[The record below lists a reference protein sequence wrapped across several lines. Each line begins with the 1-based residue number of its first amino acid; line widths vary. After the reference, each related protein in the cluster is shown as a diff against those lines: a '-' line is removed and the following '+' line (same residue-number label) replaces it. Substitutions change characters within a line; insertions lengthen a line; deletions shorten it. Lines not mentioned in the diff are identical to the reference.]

1 MRFFW
6 KTVLSLFGWKTDILF
21 PFPQLKK
28 YIIIVGPHTS
38 NWDFMVLL
46 AYRSITKINPTRFLA
61 KKELFDSPFGFIF
74 RWLGGTPVDRKSA
87 NNVVDQVAAIFD
99 AHENFAIALSPEG
112 TRKKVDKLKTGFYF
126 IAKAAKVPIIM
137 VGLDYKNKQALFSD
151 PLYPSLDQAKDFETI
166 LNFFRPVQGKVPEK
180 GMGHL

>member
-1 MRFFW
+1 MHLFW
-6 KTVLSLFGWKTDILF
+6 KTILNLFGWKTNVGL
-21 PFPQLKK
+21 PFHSLKK

-46 AYRSITKINPTRFLA
+46 AYRSVAKIEGARFLA

-99 AHENFAIALSPEG
+99 AHEEFALALSPEG
-112 TRKKVDKLKTGFYF
+112 TRKKIDKL
-126 IAKAAKVPIIM
+126 
-137 VGLDYKNKQALFSD
+137 
-151 PLYPSLDQAKDFETI
+151 
-166 LNFFRPVQGKVPEK
+166 
-180 GMGHL
+180 